1 MDILHKQSNMR
12 PFGATCC
19 VRLLSDRLDDMRIG
33 RQCLITIDTFSFR
46 RITGATK
53 KSKMERL
60 DLDGEKM
67 CHLQFIG
74 RLLLAFVGKERP

>member
-1 MDILHKQSNMR
+1 
-12 PFGATCC
+12 
-19 VRLLSDRLDDMRIG
+19 MRIG